1 MVLLKSVP
9 PASARAEFGDEVVLV
24 ATSET
29 ELRTILYDLE
39 TEEPRRKRKAA
50 VELDPELVAAAAE
63 RSVRFRTEEPLFE
76 MGAFQAVSR
85 ELGARKRPADLLC
98 KKAEASSPVVA
109 TATDPRRGKPDS
121 VQLLPLFRCYSTDA
135 SECRASIHS
144 QAFGHQ
150 DAQLRKQQLS
160 SHPFH
165 RATRLSSR
173 LGRSPPT
180 TRPTPLLLQRSDSY
194 AIHSILVD
202 SGGASYFRRKQQH
215 RQVRTTCASL
225 VPRPCITIALGPGSK
240 DSTTPAIYGT
250 LTSAVT
256 NPALQSPPPPPTATN
271 PNVSPP
277 FSHPSLR
284 AYLRRHATIFSPPC
298 WTLFSRGNLPPSSSA
313 STPFGAPA
321 SGPSLLTTLTSQAS
335 PRP

>member
-1 MVLLKSVP
+1 MHERDQLIFFARRLKLLLPWSP
-9 PASARAEFGDEVVLV
+9 LRRIHGAASQIRYSYFPSSV
-24 ATSET
+24 AT
-29 ELRTILYDLE
+29 LLMHRN
-39 TEEPRRKRKAA
+39 
-50 VELDPELVAAAAE
+50 AE
-63 RSVRFRTEEPLFE
+63 
-76 MGAFQAVSR
+76 Q
-85 ELGARKRPADLLC
+85 D
-98 KKAEASSPVVA
+98 
-109 TATDPRRGKPDS
+109 
-121 VQLLPLFRCYSTDA
+121 
-135 SECRASIHS
+135 IHS
-144 QAFGHQ
+144 QDSGHQ

>member
-1 MVLLKSVP
+1 MLFRSRHSSATSPRSSDRSSSAPTHFDCVAQRIIVGDYDLWSRVDHATSATEGKRPTVVLLKSVP

-135 SECRASIHS
+135 SECRARYSFS
-144 QAFGHQ
+144 RF
-150 DAQLRKQQLS
+150 R
-160 SHPFH
+160 
-165 RATRLSSR
+165 SSR
-173 LGRSPPT
+173 
-180 TRPTPLLLQRSDSY
+180 RP
-194 AIHSILVD
+194 
-202 SGGASYFRRKQQH
+202 
-215 RQVRTTCASL
+215 
-225 VPRPCITIALGPGSK
+225 
-240 DSTTPAIYGT
+240 
-250 LTSAVT
+250 
-256 NPALQSPPPPPTATN
+256 
-271 PNVSPP
+271 
-277 FSHPSLR
+277 
-284 AYLRRHATIFSPPC
+284 
-298 WTLFSRGNLPPSSSA
+298 
-313 STPFGAPA
+313 APEA
-321 SGPSLLTTLTSQAS
+321 AA
-335 PRP
+335 